1 MRAWVVFLLLAW
13 GQAGGAVE
21 RVSVCY
27 NYSCLGE
34 AEVAYGDG
42 QLLEIDRLMQ
52 LADSDEGERALLS
65 QAIGRLYRWA
75 GEQSAVGKDRGGNYA
90 DDEVHGRMDCID
102 HSTTTT
108 RFLRMMEG
116 RGWLRWHR
124 VLEPVRRTRFLFGQH
139 FAAAIETLEDTEG
152 GGRFA
157 VDSWFMDNGEP
168 AVILPLESWLRG
180 DGPDVE

>member
-1 MRAWVVFLLLAW
+1 MRGWVLPLLLGWNLA
-13 GQAGGAVE
+13 AAEE
-21 RVSVCY
+21 RVDICY
-27 NYSCLGE
+27 NWSCIAQAE
-34 AEVAYGDG
+34 AVYDDKRLDEIGN
-42 QLLEIDRLMQ
+42 LLK

-65 QAIGRLYRWA
+65 QAVGRLYRWA
-75 GEQSAVGKDRGGNYA
+75 GEQTPVGQDRGGNNL
-90 DDEVHGRMDCID
+90 DDDVYGRMDCID

-108 RFLRMMEG
+108 RLLKMMEG

-139 FAAAIETLEDTEG
+139 FAAAIEAIRPEDQAA
-152 GGRFA
+152 RFA
-157 VDSWFMDNGEP
+157 VDTWFMDNGEP